1 MHGLEYDN
9 GNCSYD
15 AYKLFLLDVNGPA
28 NQGSFLTLGVCP
40 LSCCVGKQLFTL
52 FFSFYSVLAAYQIK
66 VMKPHSLV
74 NASS

>member
-28 NQGSFLTLGVCP
+28 NRGSFLTLGVCP
-40 LSCCVGKQLFTL
+40 LFLCPCVSLSPPSLSHTL
-52 FFSFYSVLAAYQIK
+52 PIPMHFILK
-66 VMKPHSLV
+66 
-74 NASS
+74 

>member
-40 LSCCVGKQLFTL
+40 LSCCVGKQLFTF
-52 FFSFYSVLAAYQIK
+52 FFSF
-66 VMKPHSLV
+66 
-74 NASS
+74 